1 MNRHTTGRDLQ
12 RTDFIE
18 NLYKSLNK
26 KTQQALASRDKWI
39 KQATQYIQDGMA
51 MEESV
56 ELLMIDGLS
65 RQAATGYIEM
75 VMEENGNEEY
85 SFQFEDSF
93 GRVLTSSDLGKFIT
107 ASSEDDAWAKAEEY
121 IFTEAEEYNPEKIIS
136 VNKISED

>member
-1 MNRHTTGRDLQ
+1 M
-12 RTDFIE
+12 
-18 NLYKSLNK
+18 
-26 KTQQALASRDKWI
+26 ASRDKWI

-75 VMEENGNEEY
+75 VMEESGNEEY

-93 GRVLTSSDLGKFIT
+93 GRILTSSDLGKFIT
-107 ASSEDDAWAKAEEY
+107 ASSEEDAWAKAEEY
-121 IFTEAEEYNPEKIIS
+121 IFTDAEEYNPEKIIS
-136 VNKISED
+136 VNRISED

>member
-75 VMEENGNEEY
+75 VMEESGNEEY